1 MNALKIESA
10 VQFVAAE
17 AGDGMPSGPR
27 KFSIEAYT
35 GAAIRQGWSAE
46 PIVIDL
52 EGMKYRQRVPV
63 VMGHDY
69 TLGSILGQA
78 TSVRAEG
85 GRLYVE
91 GEILADSDI
100 ARQVTALAEK
110 GFAWQASVGADV
122 MRHQKVAAGE
132 SVTVNGQTFM
142 GPVRIVKAS
151 RLREVSFVTLGA
163 DDATSARIAAEEAEE
178 LSMADN
184 ATQTPAEEPIVAAAV
199 EAPASVAVEA
209 PKVEAAESDMLKATI
224 ETLTKKVDD
233 MQKVI
238 ATRESR
244 APAVHVVEDIRSERV
259 IEAALC
265 LQGGL
270 PNAEKAF
277 DDRTLEAAHKARRTT
292 SIGEVLIEAARA
304 NGYTGSARISAGNC
318 EPVLKA
324 AFATQDISNLLSAVV
339 NKFLLNGFNA
349 VESVWQDVSAVRSV
363 NDFKAINL
371 FRLNGSFKF
380 QKVGNAGDLKLAQ
393 GSDYKRS
400 LNAETYG
407 ISTSL
412 TRQDMINDDLN
423 ALSQIPQR
431 IGRGAALSLNE
442 VIWSEFQN
450 NNGSYYQ
457 YVTAGSGNA
466 LSFDSLSAAT
476 TAFRKL
482 NDPDGNPLSIPP
494 RVLLVPPELELTAA
508 RLMTT
513 SALIASSL
521 GSTSSKVVESSA
533 NVLAGRYRVL
543 VSNYLTS
550 SSTWWLLA
558 DAADLPALDVVFL
571 NGQQAPTIEQMAPDY
586 QNLGIMMRGYM
597 DFGVTKAEPLSCLR
611 MATA

>member
-1 MNALKIESA
+1 
-10 VQFVAAE
+10 
-17 AGDGMPSGPR
+17 
-27 KFSIEAYT
+27 
-35 GAAIRQGWSAE
+35 
-46 PIVIDL
+46 
-52 EGMKYRQRVPV
+52 
-63 VMGHDY
+63 
-69 TLGSILGQA
+69 
-78 TSVRAEG
+78 
-85 GRLYVE
+85 
-91 GEILADSDI
+91 
-100 ARQVTALAEK
+100 
-110 GFAWQASVGADV
+110 
-122 MRHQKVAAGE
+122 
-132 SVTVNGQTFM
+132 
-142 GPVRIVKAS
+142 
-151 RLREVSFVTLGA
+151 
-163 DDATSARIAAEEAEE
+163 
-178 LSMADN
+178 
-184 ATQTPAEEPIVAAAV
+184 V

-209 PKVEAAESDMLKATI
+209 PKVEATESDTLKATI
-224 ETLTKKVDD
+224 DKLTDEVDN
-233 MQKVI
+233 MKKVI
-238 ATRESR
+238 AARESR
-244 APAVHVVEDIRSERV
+244 GPAVHIVEEIRSERV

-270 PNAEKAF
+270 PNADKAF

-304 NGYTGSARISAGNC
+304 NGYTGSNRISAANC

-324 AFATQDISNLLSAVV
+324 AFATQDISQLLSAVV

-349 VESVWQDVSAVRSV
+349 VESAWQDISAVRSV

-380 QKVGNAGDLKLAQ
+380 QKVGSAGDLKLAQ

-407 ISTSL
+407 ITTSL

-442 VIWSEFQN
+442 VIWTEFQGSN
-450 NNGSYYQ
+450 SSYYQ
-457 YVTAGSGNA
+457 SVSAAAGNA

-521 GSTSSKVVESSA
+521 GSTSTKVVEPSA

-550 SSTWWLLA
+550 ASTWWLLA

-586 QNLGIMMRGYM
+586 QTLGVMMRGYM

>member
-1 MNALKIESA
+1 MNYLNIESA
-10 VQFVAAE
+10 VEFIAAE
-17 AGDGMPSGPR
+17 AGDGMPSQPK
-27 KFSIEAYT
+27 KFAIEAYT

-52 EGMKYRQRVPV
+52 AGMKYKQKIPI
-63 VMGHDY
+63 VMGHEY
-69 TLGSILGQA
+69 TMASILGQA
-78 TSVRAEG
+78 TSVRAEN

-91 GEILADSDI
+91 GEILADSDL

-132 SVTVNGQTFM
+132 SVTVNGQTFI

-151 RLREVSFVTLGA
+151 KLREVSFVTLGA

-178 LSMADN
+178 LLMAESAN
-184 ATQTPAEEPIVAAAV
+184 ETPAEVTETKV
-199 EAPASVAVEA
+199 EATATVVVDA
-209 PKVEAAESDMLKATI
+209 PKVDTAESDALKATI

-244 APAVHVVEDIRSERV
+244 APAVHVVEEVKNDKV

-270 PNAEKAF
+270 PNADKAF
-277 DDRTLEAAHKARRTT
+277 DARTLEAADKVRRTT
-292 SIGEVLIEAARA
+292 SISEVLIEAARA
-304 NGYTGSARISAGNC
+304 NGYTGSSRISAANA

-324 AFATQDISNLLSAVV
+324 AFATHDISNLLGALV

-349 VESVWQDVSAVRSV
+349 VESSWQEVSAIRSV

-371 FRLNGSFKF
+371 LRLNGDMKF
-380 QKVGNAGDLKLAQ
+380 RKVGNAGELKVAQ
-393 GSDYKRS
+393 ASDTRRS
-400 LNAETYG
+400 VAADTYG
-407 ISTSL
+407 ISTQL

-431 IGRGAALSLNE
+431 MGRGAALAMNE
-442 VIWSEFQN
+442 AIWTEFQSSN
-450 NNGSYYQ
+450 SSYYQ
-457 YVTAGSGNA
+457 AASAAAGNA
-466 LSFDSLSAAT
+466 LSLSSLKTAT

-482 NDPDGNPLSIPP
+482 TDPDGNPLGIQP
-494 RVLLVPPELELTAA
+494 RVLLVPPELEITAA
-508 RLMTT
+508 ELMT
-513 SALIASSL
+513 SALLIS
-521 GSTSSKVVESSA
+521 GNTTKEPNA
-533 NVLAGRYRVL
+533 NVLQGRYRVV

-550 SSTWWLLA
+550 ASTWWLAA
-558 DAADLPALDVVFL
+558 DSVDLPALDVVFL
-571 NGQQAPTIEQMAPDY
+571 NGQQAPTIEQVAPDY
-586 QNLGIMMRGYM
+586 QLLGVAIRGFF
-597 DFGVTKAEPLSCLR
+597 DFGVTKSESLSCYR

>member
-1 MNALKIESA
+1 MNTLSIESA
-10 VQFVAAE
+10 VEFIAAD
-17 AGDGMPSGPR
+17 AGVSQPSSPR

-52 EGMKYRQRVPV
+52 AGMKFNQRIPI

-69 TLGSILGQA
+69 TMASILGQA
-78 TSVRAEG
+78 TSVRAES

-91 GEILADSDI
+91 GEILAESEL
-100 ARQVTALAEK
+100 ARQVISLAEK

-151 RLREVSFVTLGA
+151 KLREVSFVTLGA

-178 LSMADN
+178 LLMAESAN
-184 ATQTPAEEPIVAAAV
+184 ETPAEVTETKV
-199 EAPASVAVEA
+199 EATANVVVE
-209 PKVEAAESDMLKATI
+209 PKVEASADVSAFEAKI
-224 ETLTKKVDD
+224 EA
-233 MQKVI
+233 MQKEMDNMKQVI

-244 APAVHVVEDIRSERV
+244 APAVHVVEEVKNDKV

-270 PNAEKAF
+270 PNADKAF
-277 DDRTLEAAHKARRTT
+277 DARTLEAADKLKRTT

-304 NGYTGSARISAGNC
+304 NGYTGSSRISAGNA
-318 EPVLKA
+318 EPVIKA
-324 AFATQDISNLLSAVV
+324 AFATHDISNLLSALV

-349 VESVWQDVSAVRSV
+349 VESSWQEVSAIRSV

-371 FRLNGSFKF
+371 LRLNGDMKF
-380 QKVGNAGDLKLAQ
+380 RKIGNAGELKVAQ
-393 GSDYKRS
+393 ASDTRRS
-400 LNAETYG
+400 VAADTYG
-407 ISTSL
+407 ISTQL

-431 IGRGAALSLNE
+431 MGRGAALAMNE
-442 VIWSEFQN
+442 AIWSEFQSSN
-450 NNGSYYQ
+450 DSYYQ
-457 YVTAGSGNA
+457 KATAGAGNA
-466 LSFDSLSAAT
+466 LSLASLKAAT
-476 TAFRKL
+476 TGFRKL
-482 NDPDGNPLSIPP
+482 NDPDGNPLGIAP
-494 RVLLVPPELELTAA
+494 RVLLVPPELEITAA
-508 RLMTT
+508 ELMT
-513 SALIASSL
+513 SALLIS
-521 GSTSSKVVESSA
+521 GNTTKEPNA
-533 NVLAGRYRVL
+533 NVLQGRYRVV

-550 SSTWWLLA
+550 ASTWWLAA
-558 DAADLPALDVVFL
+558 DSVDLPALDVVFL
-571 NGQQAPTIEQMAPDY
+571 NGQQAPTIEQVAPDY
-586 QNLGIMMRGYM
+586 QLLGVAIRGFF
-597 DFGVTKAEPLSCLR
+597 DFGVTKSESLSCYR

>member
-1 MNALKIESA
+1 MNKIALEIP
-10 VQFVAAE
+10 VQFVSAE
-17 AGDGMPSGPR
+17 AGDGMPSTK

-35 GAAIRQGWSAE
+35 GAAIRQAWSAE

-52 EGMKYRQRVPV
+52 EGMKYKQRIPV

-78 TSVRAEG
+78 TSVRAES

-100 ARQVTALAEK
+100 AKQVTALAEK

-142 GPVRIVKAS
+142 GPIRIVKAS

-178 LSMADN
+178 LLMADH
-184 ATQTPAEEPIVAAAV
+184 ATETPTEVTETKVEATAAV
-199 EAPASVAVEA
+199 VVE
-209 PKVEAAESDMLKATI
+209 PKVEASADVSAFESKI
-224 ETLTKKVDD
+224 EA
-233 MQKVI
+233 MQKEMDAMKQVI

-244 APAVHVVEDIRSERV
+244 APAVHVVEELPSGKV

-270 PNAEKAF
+270 PNADKSF

-442 VIWSEFQN
+442 VIWGEFQGSN
-450 NNGSYYQ
+450 SSYYQ
-457 YVTAGSGNA
+457 SVTAGSGNA

-521 GSTSSKVVESSA
+521 GSTSSKVVEPSA

-571 NGQQAPTIEQMAPDY
+571 NGQAAPTIEQMAPDY
-586 QNLGIMMRGYM
+586 QNLGVMMRGYM

>member
-1 MNALKIESA
+1 MNYINIESA
-10 VQFVAAE
+10 VEFVAAE
-17 AGDGMPSGPR
+17 AGDGMPSQPR
-27 KFSIEAYT
+27 RFAIEAYT
-35 GAAIRQGWSAE
+35 GSAIRQAWSAE

-52 EGMKYRQRVPV
+52 AGMKYKQKIPI
-63 VMGHDY
+63 VMGHEY
-69 TLGSILGQA
+69 TMASILGQA
-78 TSVRAEG
+78 TSVRAED

-91 GEILADSDI
+91 GEILADSDL

-132 SVTVNGQTFM
+132 QVTVNGQTFI

-151 RLREVSFVTLGA
+151 KLREVSFVTLGA

-178 LSMADN
+178 LLMAESAN
-184 ATQTPAEEPIVAAAV
+184 ETPAEVTETKV
-199 EAPASVAVEA
+199 EATATVVVDA
-209 PKVEAAESDMLKATI
+209 PKVDAAESDALKATI

-270 PNAEKAF
+270 PNADKAF

-349 VESVWQDVSAVRSV
+349 VESVWQDVSAVRNV

-442 VIWSEFQN
+442 VIWGEFQGSN
-450 NNGSYYQ
+450 SSYYQ
-457 YVTAGSGNA
+457 SVSAGSGNA

-521 GSTSSKVVESSA
+521 GSTSSKVVEPSA

-550 SSTWWLLA
+550 ASTWWLLA

-586 QNLGIMMRGYM
+586 QNLGVMMRGYM

>member
-1 MNALKIESA
+1 MNKLNFETPVEFVSA
-10 VQFVAAE
+10 AA
-17 AGDGMPSGPR
+17 ADGMPAGPR

-52 EGMKYRQRVPV
+52 AGMKYNQRIPI
-63 VMGHDY
+63 VMGHEY

-78 TSVRAEG
+78 TSVRAEN

-91 GEILADSDI
+91 GEILAESEL

-151 RLREVSFVTLGA
+151 KLREVSFVTLGA

-178 LSMADN
+178 LLMADHAN
-184 ATQTPAEEPIVAAAV
+184 ETPAEVIETKVEATAAV
-199 EAPASVAVEA
+199 VVE
-209 PKVEAAESDMLKATI
+209 PKVEASLDVSAFKAEIESLKQEVAN
-224 ETLTKKVDD
+224 
-233 MQKVI
+233 MQKVQ

-244 APAVHVVEDIRSERV
+244 APAVHVVEEIKNDKV

-270 PNAEKAF
+270 PNADKAF
-277 DDRTLEAAHKARRTT
+277 DARTLEAADKLKRTT

-304 NGYTGSARISAGNC
+304 NGYTGPSRISAGNA
-318 EPVLKA
+318 EPVIKA
-324 AFATQDISNLLSAVV
+324 AFATHDISNLLGALV

-349 VESVWQDVSAVRSV
+349 VESSWQEVSAVRSV

-371 FRLNGSFKF
+371 LRLNGDMKFK
-380 QKVGNAGDLKLAQ
+380 KVGNAGELKVAQ
-393 GSDYKRS
+393 ASDTKRS
-400 LNAETYG
+400 VAADTYG
-407 ISTSL
+407 ISTQL

-431 IGRGAALSLNE
+431 MGRGAALAMNE
-442 VIWSEFQN
+442 AIWSEFLSSN
-450 NNGSYYQ
+450 SSYYQ
-457 YVTAGSGNA
+457 AATAAAGNA
-466 LSFDSLSAAT
+466 LSLSSLKTAT

-482 NDPDGNPLSIPP
+482 TDPDGNPLGIQP
-494 RVLLVPPELELTAA
+494 RVLLVPPELEITAA
-508 RLMTT
+508 ELMT
-513 SALIASSL
+513 SALLVS
-521 GSTSSKVVESSA
+521 GNTTKEPSA
-533 NVLAGRYRVL
+533 NVLQGRYRVV

-550 SSTWWLLA
+550 ATTWWLAA

-571 NGQQAPTIEQMAPDY
+571 NGQQAPTIEQVAPDY
-586 QNLGIMMRGYM
+586 QLLGVAMRGFF
-597 DFGVTKAEPLSCLR
+597 DFGVTKAESLSCYR

>member
-1 MNALKIESA
+1 MTNKINLETSVA
-10 VQFVAAE
+10 FIAAE
-17 AGDGMPSGPR
+17 AQAEGQAVGPR

-52 EGMKYRQRVPV
+52 AGMKFNHKIPIVL
-63 VMGHDY
+63 GHDY

-78 TSVRAEG
+78 TSVRAEN

-91 GEILADSDI
+91 GEILANSDAA
-100 ARQVTALAEK
+100 ARVVELADK

-122 MRHQKVAAGE
+122 MRHQKFNADQQV
-132 SVTVNGQTFM
+132 SVNGQIFN
-142 GPVRIVKAS
+142 GPVRVVKAS
-151 RLREVSFVTLGA
+151 KLREVSFVTLGA

-178 LSMADN
+178 LLMADT
-184 ATQTPAEEPIVAAAV
+184 ATETPVEEPVKAAAP
-199 EAPASVAVEA
+199 EATATVAVE
-209 PKVEAAESDMLKATI
+209 PEKVEAKSDATEALQAKLS
-224 ETLTKKVDD
+224 ETLEKVEK
-233 MQKVI
+233 MEKLL

-244 APAVHVVEDIRSERV
+244 APAIHVAETVSNDKV

-270 PNAEKAF
+270 PNADKAF
-277 DDRTLEAAHKARRTT
+277 DARTLEAADKMKRTT

-304 NGYTGSARISAGNC
+304 NGYTGPSRISAGNA

-324 AFATQDISNLLSAVV
+324 AFATHDISNLLGALV

-349 VESVWQDVSAVRSV
+349 VESSWQEVSAVRSV

-371 FRLNGSFKF
+371 LRLNGDMKFK
-380 QKVGNAGDLKLAQ
+380 KVGNAGELKVAQ
-393 GSDYKRS
+393 ASDTKRS
-400 LNAETYG
+400 VAADTYG
-407 ISTSL
+407 ISTQL

-431 IGRGAALSLNE
+431 MGRGAALAMNE
-442 VIWSEFQN
+442 AIWSEFQSSN
-450 NNGSYYQ
+450 SSYYQ
-457 YVTAGSGNA
+457 AATAAAGNA
-466 LSFDSLSAAT
+466 LSLASLKTAT

-482 NDPDGNPLSIPP
+482 NDPDGNPLGIAP
-494 RVLLVPPELELTAA
+494 RVLLVPPELEITAA
-508 RLMTT
+508 ELMT
-513 SALIASSL
+513 SALLIS
-521 GSTSSKVVESSA
+521 GNTTKEPNA
-533 NVLAGRYRVL
+533 NVLQGRYRVV

-550 SSTWWLLA
+550 ATTWWLAA

-571 NGQQAPTIEQMAPDY
+571 NGQQAPTIEQVSPDY
-586 QNLGIMMRGYM
+586 QLLGVAIRGFF
-597 DFGVTKAEPLSCLR
+597 DFGVTKSESLSCYR

>member
-1 MNALKIESA
+1 MNYLNIESA
-10 VQFVAAE
+10 VEFVAAE
-17 AGDGMPSGPR
+17 AGEGMPSQPK

-35 GAAIRQGWSAE
+35 GSAIRQAWSAE

-52 EGMKYRQRVPV
+52 AGMKYKQKIPI
-63 VMGHDY
+63 VMGHEY
-69 TLGSILGQA
+69 TMASILGQA
-78 TSVRAEG
+78 TSVRAEN

-91 GEILADSDI
+91 GEILADSDL

-132 SVTVNGQTFM
+132 QVTVNGQTFI

-151 RLREVSFVTLGA
+151 KLREVSFVTLGA

-178 LSMADN
+178 LLMAESAN
-184 ATQTPAEEPIVAAAV
+184 ETPAEVTETTV
-199 EAPASVAVEA
+199 EATATVVVDA
-209 PKVEAAESDMLKATI
+209 PKVDTAESDALKATV
-224 ETLTKKVDD
+224 ETLTKKVED

-244 APAVHVVEDIRSERV
+244 APAVHVVEEVKNDKV

-270 PNAEKAF
+270 PNADKAF
-277 DDRTLEAAHKARRTT
+277 DARTLEAADKVRRTT
-292 SIGEVLIEAARA
+292 SISEVLIEAARA
-304 NGYTGSARISAGNC
+304 NGYTGSSRISAANA

-324 AFATQDISNLLSAVV
+324 AFATHDISNLLGALV

-349 VESVWQDVSAVRSV
+349 VESSWQDISAIRSV

-371 FRLNGSFKF
+371 LRLNGDMKF
-380 QKVGNAGDLKLAQ
+380 RKIGNAGELKVAPA
-393 GSDYKRS
+393 SDTRRS
-400 LNAETYG
+400 VAADTYG
-407 ISTSL
+407 ISTQL

-431 IGRGAALSLNE
+431 MGRGAALAMNE
-442 VIWSEFQN
+442 AIWTEFQSSN
-450 NNGSYYQ
+450 SSYYQ
-457 YVTAGSGNA
+457 AASAAAGNA
-466 LSFDSLSAAT
+466 LSLSSLKTAT

-482 NDPDGNPLSIPP
+482 NDPDGNPLGIAP
-494 RVLLVPPELELTAA
+494 RVLLVPPELEITAA
-508 RLMTT
+508 ELMT
-513 SALIASSL
+513 SALLIS
-521 GSTSSKVVESSA
+521 GNTTKEPNA
-533 NVLAGRYRVL
+533 NVLQGRYRVV

-550 SSTWWLLA
+550 ASTWWLAA
-558 DAADLPALDVVFL
+558 DSVDLPALDVVFL
-571 NGQQAPTIEQMAPDY
+571 NGQQAPTIEQVAPDY
-586 QNLGIMMRGYM
+586 QVLGVAIRGFF
-597 DFGVTKAEPLSCLR
+597 DFGVTKSESLSCYR

>member
-1 MNALKIESA
+1 MNRLNLETA
-10 VQFVAAE
+10 VEFVAAE
-17 AGDGMPSGPR
+17 AGDGMPSQPR
-27 KFSIEAYT
+27 KFAIESYT

-52 EGMKYRQRVPV
+52 AGMKYNQKIPI
-63 VMGHDY
+63 VMGHEY
-69 TLGSILGQA
+69 TLASILGQA
-78 TSVRAEG
+78 TSVRAEN

-91 GEILADSDI
+91 GEILAESDL
-100 ARQVTALAEK
+100 AKQVTALAEK

-132 SVTVNGQTFM
+132 QVTVNGQVFN

-151 RLREVSFVTLGA
+151 KLREVSFVTLGA

-178 LSMADN
+178 LLMAESAN
-184 ATQTPAEEPIVAAAV
+184 ETPIEVTATQV
-199 EAPASVAVEA
+199 EATATVVVDA
-209 PKVEAAESDMLKATI
+209 PKVESAESDTLKATI
-224 ETLTKKVDD
+224 ETLTKKVED

-244 APAVHVVEDIRSERV
+244 APAVHVVEEVKNGKV

-270 PNAEKAF
+270 PNADKAF
-277 DDRTLEAAHKARRTT
+277 DARTLEAADKVKRTT

-304 NGYTGSARISAGNC
+304 NGYTGSSRISAANA

-324 AFATQDISNLLSAVV
+324 AFATHDISNLLGALV

-349 VESVWQDVSAVRSV
+349 VESSWQDISAVRSV

-371 FRLNGSFKF
+371 LRLNGDMKF
-380 QKVGNAGDLKLAQ
+380 RKVGNAGELKVAQ
-393 GSDYKRS
+393 ASDTRRS
-400 LNAETYG
+400 VAADTYG
-407 ISTSL
+407 ISTQL

-431 IGRGAALSLNE
+431 MGRGAALAMNE
-442 VIWSEFQN
+442 AIWSEFQSSN
-450 NNGSYYQ
+450 SSYYQ
-457 YVTAGSGNA
+457 AATAAAGNA
-466 LSFDSLSAAT
+466 LSLSSLKTAT

-482 NDPDGNPLSIPP
+482 TDPDGNPLGIQP
-494 RVLLVPPELELTAA
+494 RVLLVPPELEITAA
-508 RLMTT
+508 ELMT
-513 SALIASSL
+513 SALLIS
-521 GSTSSKVVESSA
+521 GNTTKEPNA
-533 NVLAGRYRVL
+533 NVLQGRYRVV

-550 SSTWWLLA
+550 ASTWWLAA
-558 DAADLPALDVVFL
+558 DSVDLPALDVVFL
-571 NGQQAPTIEQMAPDY
+571 NGQQAPTIEQVAPDY
-586 QNLGIMMRGYM
+586 QVLGVAIRGFF
-597 DFGVTKAEPLSCLR
+597 DFGVTKSESLSCYR

>member
-1 MNALKIESA
+1 MNKLNFETPVEFVSA
-10 VQFVAAE
+10 AA
-17 AGDGMPSGPR
+17 ADGMPAGPR

-52 EGMKYRQRVPV
+52 AGMKFNQKIPI
-63 VMGHDY
+63 VMGHEY

-78 TSVRAEG
+78 SSVRAEN

-91 GEILADSDI
+91 GEILAESEL

-151 RLREVSFVTLGA
+151 KLREVSFVTLGA

-178 LSMADN
+178 LLMAESAN
-184 ATQTPAEEPIVAAAV
+184 ETPAEVTETKVEATAAV
-199 EAPASVAVEA
+199 VVE
-209 PKVEAAESDMLKATI
+209 PKVEASVDVSSFQAEIESLKKEVAN
-224 ETLTKKVDD
+224 
-233 MQKVI
+233 MQKVQ

-244 APAVHVVEDIRSERV
+244 APAVHVVEEMPTGNV

-270 PNAEKAF
+270 PNADKAF
-277 DDRTLEAAHKARRTT
+277 DGRTLEAADKLKRTT

-304 NGYTGSARISAGNC
+304 NGYTGSSRISSGNAP
-318 EPVLKA
+318 EVIKA
-324 AFATQDISNLLSAVV
+324 AFATHDISNLLGALV
-339 NKFLLNGFNA
+339 NKFLLSGFNA
-349 VESVWQDVSAVRSV
+349 VESSWQEVSAVRSV

-371 FRLNGSFKF
+371 LRLNGDMKFK
-380 QKVGNAGDLKLAQ
+380 KVGNAGELKVAQ
-393 GSDYKRS
+393 ASDSKRS
-400 LNAETYG
+400 VAADTYG
-407 ISTSL
+407 ISTQL

-431 IGRGAALSLNE
+431 MGRGAALAMNE
-442 VIWSEFQN
+442 AIWAEFMSSN
-450 NNGSYYQ
+450 DTYYQ
-457 YVTAGSGNA
+457 KATAAAGNA
-466 LSFDSLSAAT
+466 LSLSSLKTAT

-482 NDPDGNPLSIPP
+482 TDPDGNPLGIQP
-494 RVLLVPPELELTAA
+494 RVLLVPPELEITAA
-508 RLMTT
+508 ELMT
-513 SALIASSL
+513 SALLVS
-521 GSTSSKVVESSA
+521 GNTTKEPSA
-533 NVLAGRYRVL
+533 NVLQGRYRVV

-550 SSTWWLLA
+550 SSTWWLAA
-558 DAADLPALDVVFL
+558 DAADLPALDVVL
-571 NGQQAPTIEQMAPDY
+571 LTGQQAPTIEQVAPDY
-586 QNLGIMMRGYM
+586 QLLGVAMRGFF
-597 DFGVTKAEPLSCLR
+597 DFGVTKAESLSCYR

>member
-17 AGDGMPSGPR
+17 AGDGMPSQPR

-35 GAAIRQGWSAE
+35 GAAIRQAWSAE

-52 EGMKYRQRVPV
+52 AGMKFNQKIPI

-69 TLGSILGQA
+69 TMSSILGQA
-78 TSVRAEG
+78 TSVRAEN

-91 GEILADSDI
+91 GEILAESDL
-100 ARQVTALAEK
+100 AKQVTALAEK

-132 SVTVNGQTFM
+132 QVTVNGQVFN

-151 RLREVSFVTLGA
+151 KLREVSFVTLGA

-178 LSMADN
+178 LLMAESAN
-184 ATQTPAEEPIVAAAV
+184 ETPIEVTETKV
-199 EAPASVAVEA
+199 EATATVVVDA
-209 PKVEAAESDMLKATI
+209 PKVEASADVSAFEAKI
-224 ETLTKKVDD
+224 EA
-233 MQKVI
+233 MQKEMDNMKQVI

-244 APAVHVVEDIRSERV
+244 APAVHVVEQVKNDKV
-259 IEAALC
+259 LEAALC

-270 PNAEKAF
+270 PNADKAF
-277 DDRTLEAAHKARRTT
+277 DVRTLEAADKLKRTT

-304 NGYTGSARISAGNC
+304 NGYTGSSRISAANA

-324 AFATQDISNLLSAVV
+324 AFATHDISNLLSALV

-349 VESVWQDVSAVRSV
+349 VEASWQEVSAIRSV

-371 FRLNGSFKF
+371 LRLNGDMKF
-380 QKVGNAGDLKLAQ
+380 RKIGNAGELKVAQ
-393 GSDYKRS
+393 ASDTRRS
-400 LNAETYG
+400 VAADTYG
-407 ISTSL
+407 ISTQL

-431 IGRGAALSLNE
+431 MGRGAALAMNE
-442 VIWSEFQN
+442 AIWSEFQSSN
-450 NNGSYYQ
+450 DSYYQ
-457 YVTAGSGNA
+457 KATAGAGNA
-466 LSFDSLSAAT
+466 LSLASLKAAT
-476 TAFRKL
+476 TGFRKL
-482 NDPDGNPLSIPP
+482 TDPDGNPLGIQP
-494 RVLLVPPELELTAA
+494 RVLLVPPELEITAA
-508 RLMTT
+508 ELMT
-513 SALIASSL
+513 SALLIS
-521 GSTSSKVVESSA
+521 GNTTKEPNA
-533 NVLAGRYRVL
+533 NVLQGRYRVV

-550 SSTWWLLA
+550 ASTWWLAA
-558 DAADLPALDVVFL
+558 DSVDLPALDVVFL
-571 NGQQAPTIEQMAPDY
+571 NGQQAPTIEQVAPDY
-586 QNLGIMMRGYM
+586 QLLGVAIRGFF
-597 DFGVTKAEPLSCLR
+597 DFGVTKSESLSCYR

>member
-1 MNALKIESA
+1 MNYLNIESA
-10 VQFVAAE
+10 VEFVAAE
-17 AGDGMPSGPR
+17 AGDGMPLQPK
-27 KFSIEAYT
+27 KFAIEAYT
-35 GAAIRQGWSAE
+35 GSAIRQGWSAE

-52 EGMKYRQRVPV
+52 AGMKYNQKIPI
-63 VMGHDY
+63 VMGHEY

-78 TSVRAEG
+78 TSVRAEN

-91 GEILADSDI
+91 GEILADSDL

-132 SVTVNGQTFM
+132 SVTVNGQTFI

-151 RLREVSFVTLGA
+151 KLREVSFVTLGA

-178 LSMADN
+178 LLMAESAN
-184 ATQTPAEEPIVAAAV
+184 ETPAEVNETKV
-199 EAPASVAVEA
+199 EATANVVVDA
-209 PKVEAAESDMLKATI
+209 PKVDTVESDALKATI
-224 ETLTKKVDD
+224 ETLTKKVED

-244 APAVHVVEDIRSERV
+244 APAVHVVEEVKNDKV

-270 PNAEKAF
+270 PNADKAF
-277 DDRTLEAAHKARRTT
+277 DARTLEAADKVRRTT

-304 NGYTGSARISAGNC
+304 NGYTGSSRISAANA

-324 AFATQDISNLLSAVV
+324 AFATHDISNLLGALV

-349 VESVWQDVSAVRSV
+349 VESSWQEVSAVRSV

-371 FRLNGSFKF
+371 LRLNGDMKF
-380 QKVGNAGDLKLAQ
+380 RKIGNAGELKVAQ
-393 GSDYKRS
+393 ASDTKRS
-400 LNAETYG
+400 VAADTYG
-407 ISTSL
+407 ISTQL

-431 IGRGAALSLNE
+431 MGRGAALAMNE
-442 VIWSEFQN
+442 AIWTEFQSSN
-450 NNGSYYQ
+450 SSYYQ
-457 YVTAGSGNA
+457 AATAAAGNA
-466 LSFDSLSAAT
+466 LSLSSLKTAT

-482 NDPDGNPLSIPP
+482 TDPDGNPLGIQP
-494 RVLLVPPELELTAA
+494 RVLLVPPELEITAA
-508 RLMTT
+508 ELMT
-513 SALIASSL
+513 SALLIS
-521 GSTSSKVVESSA
+521 GNTTKEPNA
-533 NVLAGRYRVL
+533 NVLQGRYRVV

-550 SSTWWLLA
+550 ASTWWLAA
-558 DAADLPALDVVFL
+558 DSVDLPALDVVFL
-571 NGQQAPTIEQMAPDY
+571 NGQQAPTIEQVAPDY
-586 QNLGIMMRGYM
+586 QVLGVAIRGFF
-597 DFGVTKAEPLSCLR
+597 DFGVTKSESLSCYR

>member
-1 MNALKIESA
+1 
-10 VQFVAAE
+10 
-17 AGDGMPSGPR
+17 
-27 KFSIEAYT
+27 
-35 GAAIRQGWSAE
+35 
-46 PIVIDL
+46 
-52 EGMKYRQRVPV
+52 
-63 VMGHDY
+63 
-69 TLGSILGQA
+69 
-78 TSVRAEG
+78 
-85 GRLYVE
+85 
-91 GEILADSDI
+91 
-100 ARQVTALAEK
+100 VTALAEK

-178 LSMADN
+178 LLMADN
-184 ATQTPAEEPIVAAAV
+184 ANETPADVIETPV
-199 EAPASVAVEA
+199 EVTASVAVEA
-209 PKVEAAESDMLKATI
+209 PKVEATESDTLKATI

-277 DDRTLEAAHKARRTT
+277 DDRTLEAADKARRTT
-292 SIGEVLIEAARA
+292 SISEVIIEAARA
-304 NGYTGSARISAGNC
+304 NGYTGSSRISAGNC

-324 AFATQDISNLLSAVV
+324 AFATQDISQLLSAVV

-349 VESVWQDVSAVRSV
+349 VESVWQDISAVRSV

-380 QKVGNAGDLKLAQ
+380 QKVGASGDLKLAQ

-407 ISTSL
+407 ITTSL

-442 VIWSEFQN
+442 TIWGEFQN
-450 NNGSYYQ
+450 SNGSYYQ
-457 YVTAGSGNA
+457 YVSAGSGNA

-521 GSTSSKVVESSA
+521 GSTSSKVVEPSA

-586 QNLGIMMRGYM
+586 QNLGVMMRGYM

>member
-10 VQFVAAE
+10 VQFVAAG
-17 AGDGMPSGPR
+17 AGDGMPSQPR

-35 GAAIRQGWSAE
+35 GAAIRQAWSAE
-46 PIVIDL
+46 LIVIDL
-52 EGMKYRQRVPV
+52 AGMKFNQKIPI

-69 TLGSILGQA
+69 TMSSILGQA
-78 TSVRAEG
+78 TSVRAEN

-91 GEILADSDI
+91 GEILAESDL

-151 RLREVSFVTLGA
+151 KLREVSFVTLGA

-178 LSMADN
+178 LLMAESAN
-184 ATQTPAEEPIVAAAV
+184 ETPAEVTETKV
-199 EAPASVAVEA
+199 EATANVVVE
-209 PKVEAAESDMLKATI
+209 PKVEASADVSAFEAKI
-224 ETLTKKVDD
+224 EA
-233 MQKVI
+233 MQKEMNDMKQVI

-244 APAVHVVEDIRSERV
+244 APAVHVVEQVKNDKV

-270 PNAEKAF
+270 PNADKAF
-277 DDRTLEAAHKARRTT
+277 DARTLEAADKMKRTT

-304 NGYTGSARISAGNC
+304 NGYTGSSRISAANA

-324 AFATQDISNLLSAVV
+324 AFATHDISNLLGALV

-349 VESVWQDVSAVRSV
+349 VESSWQEVSAIRSV

-371 FRLNGSFKF
+371 LRLNGDMKF
-380 QKVGNAGDLKLAQ
+380 RKIGNAGELKVAQ
-393 GSDYKRS
+393 ASDTKRS
-400 LNAETYG
+400 VAADTYG
-407 ISTSL
+407 ISTQL

-431 IGRGAALSLNE
+431 MGRGAALAMNE
-442 VIWSEFQN
+442 AIWSEFQSSN
-450 NNGSYYQ
+450 DTYYQ
-457 YVTAGSGNA
+457 KATAAAGNA
-466 LSFDSLSAAT
+466 LSLTSLKTAT

-482 NDPDGNPLSIPP
+482 NDPDGNPLGIAP
-494 RVLLVPPELELTAA
+494 RVLLVPPELEITAA
-508 RLMTT
+508 ELMT
-513 SALIASSL
+513 SALLIS
-521 GSTSSKVVESSA
+521 GNTTKEPNA
-533 NVLAGRYRVL
+533 NVLQGRYRVV

-550 SSTWWLLA
+550 ASTWWLAA
-558 DAADLPALDVVFL
+558 DSVDLPALDVVFL
-571 NGQQAPTIEQMAPDY
+571 HGQQAPTIEQVAPDY
-586 QNLGIMMRGYM
+586 QLLGVAIRGFF
-597 DFGVTKAEPLSCLR
+597 DFGVTKSESLSCYR